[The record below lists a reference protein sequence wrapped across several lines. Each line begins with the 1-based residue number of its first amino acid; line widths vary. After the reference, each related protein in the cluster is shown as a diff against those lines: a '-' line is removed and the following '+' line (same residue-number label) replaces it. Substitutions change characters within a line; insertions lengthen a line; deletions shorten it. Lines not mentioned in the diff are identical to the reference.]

1 MSAQLLL
8 LWFWV
13 SLFSHLNFVLNAL
26 KWWRFMFCVALN
38 VRIVQ
43 VVCYIEQLW
52 LGLVIWL
59 GMPLMLAFPC
69 YIAWDRERFTASFEL
84 FIYPRD
90 RYVVRYFQRVLF
102 LHALE
107 RRLLQ
112 LTRIFS
118 VFKRLILLLCIN
130 KWFVLVQSSTERK
143 SI

>member
-1 MSAQLLL
+1 
-8 LWFWV
+8 
-13 SLFSHLNFVLNAL
+13 
-26 KWWRFMFCVALN
+26 MFCVALN